1 MPNIHT
7 PSAHV
12 LVKPSLDPESRTADA
27 NGLGVDC
34 RGYER
39 ALIVAHLGAH
49 DRTTGDETIAFKVQ
63 ESADNSSFSDVA
75 GATTGALGDV
85 TPNAT
90 SGNVYLINV
99 DLSKRSRYLRVVADV
114 SGTSPID
121 LCSATIL
128 LFNPREMAVTQDATA
143 VSV

>member
-1 MPNIHT
+1 MKTHT
-7 PSAHV
+7 PSAQV

-34 RGYER
+34 RGFDR
-39 ALIVAHLGAH
+39 ALVIAHLGAH
-49 DRTTGDETIAFKVQ
+49 DRTTGDETIAFKVE
-63 ESADNSSFSDVA
+63 ESSDNSTWAAVTD
-75 GATTGALGDV
+75 ATTGALGDV

-90 SGNVYLINV
+90 SGNIYLIN
-99 DLSKRSRYLRVVADV
+99 LNLEKRLRYLRVVADV

-121 LCSATIL
+121 LCSASIL
-128 LFNPREMAVTQDATA
+128 LFNPRNAAVSQDATA